1 MKDEEI
7 CGSLANVANDKAN
20 ATLTKVCPVMSSS
33 IKEIIPEV
41 ERSPSFLHVRPF
53 FIQFFL
59 CRLPDHLP
67 AGLTVKHFF

>member
-7 CGSLANVANDKAN
+7 CGSLAKDTAN
-20 ATLTKVCPVMSSS
+20 ATTIKVCPVMSSS